1 MSKYE
6 GNIPILQR
14 IKQLERQHDV
24 QRPSFYGAH
33 WRESL
38 DICNTL
44 VDDVEALGIANSYLE
59 YDKDKLAEQKKDMLD
74 MIKIWESIPGPPL
87 EPTWKSIRR
96 EMRELIAR
104 IEGQQ

>member
-1 MSKYE
+1 MKSKYE

-14 IKQLERQHDV
+14 IEQLERQHDV

-44 VDDVEALGIANSYLE
+44 
-59 YDKDKLAEQKKDMLD
+59 AEQNKRMLAMLKEID
-74 MIKIWESIPGPPL
+74 AAYISGEDDTYVSILRMRVLIKGVE
-87 EPTWKSIRR
+87 ETDNAKTD
-96 EMRELIAR
+96 
-104 IEGQQ
+104 